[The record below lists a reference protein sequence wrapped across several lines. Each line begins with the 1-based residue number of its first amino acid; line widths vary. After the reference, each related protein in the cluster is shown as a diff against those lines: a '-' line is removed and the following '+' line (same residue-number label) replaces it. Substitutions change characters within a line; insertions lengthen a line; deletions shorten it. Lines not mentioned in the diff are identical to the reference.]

1 MKKIIKKILLITYW
15 GIILLL
21 FCINIRVQV
30 PNDDCA
36 NTTLLGNLGNLK
48 IIINSLNT
56 YEKDLIYIY
65 Y

>member
-1 MKKIIKKILLITYW
+1 
-15 GIILLL
+15 
-21 FCINIRVQV
+21 VQV

-36 NTTLLGNLGNLK
+36 NATLLGNIGNLK